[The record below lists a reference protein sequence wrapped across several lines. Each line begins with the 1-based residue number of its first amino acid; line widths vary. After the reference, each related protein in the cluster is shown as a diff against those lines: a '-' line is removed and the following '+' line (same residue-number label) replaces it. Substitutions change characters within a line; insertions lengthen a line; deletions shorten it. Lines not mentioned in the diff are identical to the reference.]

1 MNKYKSKFLDE
12 WLVNEQF
19 KSWIKKD
26 PNDDHSAYCKYCC
39 KSFSVSGRGINQVQS
54 HMNGSKHKSKSP
66 PSEGGQKTLSFDPS
80 QNSEEIKTGQAKTTV
95 SSSNQ
100 KQSTISG
107 SITKENVVRTEIIWA
122 LEILNCSYSLNS
134 CAKKGK
140 LLSVMFPDSNVTQ
153 NFQMASTK
161 ASYVTYYGLAPYFK
175 KCSLMS

>member
-26 PNDDHSAYCKYCC
+26 LNDDHSAYCKYCC

-54 HMNGSKHKSKSP
+54 DMNGSKHKSKSP

-80 QNSEEIKTGQAKTTV
+80 QNSVEIKTGQARTTV

-100 KQSTISG
+100 KQ
-107 SITKENVVRTEIIWA
+107 
-122 LEILNCSYSLNS
+122 
-134 CAKKGK
+134 
-140 LLSVMFPDSNVTQ
+140 
-153 NFQMASTK
+153 
-161 ASYVTYYGLAPYFK
+161 
-175 KCSLMS
+175 